1 MVALLICLIGI
12 NVSFIE
18 KTPYVKGANESQNGL
33 YEITTAYVPN
43 PEMFLESVSLFKD
56 DILLWSREFSGKR
69 HYIVSNNGTVVSTTP
84 VGVNAVLD
92 FYDAKGISRRSTKIP
107 FPQGGGFTK
116 NGEFFFILSGTEGL
130 YMFDK
135 AGAVVNNFGIYP
147 SYAFSED
154 GRVVAL
160 IHENSLTVNVDNTP
174 VAEMSVP
181 SVHVRSVTM
190 SDDGKILALID
201 NQYVCVYDL
210 IAGAKF
216 YQKQVKNPTTLAISH
231 NGTLIAITCEERNI
245 TSHVTTYLFNL
256 EGELLWQWT
265 NRFSREY
272 ETVHR
277 VDITDDN
284 ELHIYSTEHLF
295 RFSIS

>member
-1 MVALLICLIGI
+1 MVALCICLIGI
-12 NVSFIE
+12 SVSFIE
-18 KTPYVKGANESQNGL
+18 KTPYVKDGNESQNGT
-33 YEITTAYVPN
+33 YEIMTAYVPN
-43 PEMFLESVSLFKD
+43 VEMFVERVSLFKD
-56 DILLWSREFSGKR
+56 GLIAWSREFSGKR
-69 HYIVSNNGTVVSTTP
+69 HYIVSNNGTAVSTTP
-84 VGVNAVLD
+84 IAENAVLD
-92 FYDAKGISRRSTKIP
+92 FYDARGISQNSVKIP
-107 FPQGGGFTK
+107 FPRGGGFTK

-160 IHENSLTVNVDNTP
+160 ISKNSLTVKVDNIP

-181 SVHVRSVTM
+181 SAHVRSVVM

-201 NQYVCVYDL
+201 NQYICVYDL
-210 IAGAKF
+210 IAGAQL
-216 YQKQVKNPTTLAISH
+216 YQRQIKSPTTLAISP
-231 NGTLIAITCEERNI
+231 NGTLIAIKCEERNI

-256 EGELLWQWT
+256 EGELLWQWSYK
-265 NRFSREY
+265 FSREY

-284 ELHIYSTEHLF
+284 ELHIYSTDHLF
-295 RFSIS
+295 RFSIR